1 MKPRLGSYIILTAVI
16 STLAV
21 ALACGDT
28 DRPEVA
34 TPVPLPTEAPPLQPE
49 PLSASDLEALDQFD
63 TRQKAA
69 GRTWDRFHQELDQWR
84 AGLTA
89 CHGSSV
95 RRALQDFAVGFNAV
109 TERARDLPRAS
120 VTSEMADT
128 LIAAAEAEAAAFRQL
143 RDRWQPN
150 SPSLF
155 EAVERQRV
163 EAGRARNQVQ
173 DRATALREDLE
184 RLADPQE
191 RRILED
197 FSESVSLLRDDWEE
211 FHDDYA
217 DVLREAAATDEM
229 ALVAGLPRLIQQFG
243 AISTA
248 ITRLPTAHAVQEI
261 VNTLEDR
268 ADAEL
273 RALTDLY
280 RVVALAAEQA
290 APANEDS
297 DAEQA
302 GEGDGQ
308 SGPQRQNGQ
317 QGQNAQQGQNGAG
330 PAEESGPD
338 IGPFL
343 VAVNTAIVVAETT
356 LKEVSRDIHQALDQT
371 AARDLER
378 VRVFIGD
385 SNDLVADWKA
395 FYEGYDE
402 WRRTE
407 GGCDREAVLESLVQF
422 NTRIVELGRQVRD
435 LPQSGYLLPIYNLL
449 VQAVEREEG
458 ALRALRNAWQP
469 FTVDAFIA
477 VDRER
482 DVANRLR
489 REANIAL
496 QELRDRS

>member
-21 ALACGDT
+21 ALACGDSGT
-28 DRPEVA
+28 PKVA
-34 TPVPLPTEAPPLQPE
+34 APVALPTEAPPLQPE

-69 GRTWDRFHQELDQWR
+69 GRSWDRFHQELDQWR

-128 LIAAAEAEAAAFRQL
+128 LIAATEAEAAAFRQL

-163 EAGRARNQVQ
+163 EAGHARNQVHDQ
-173 DRATALREDLE
+173 ATALREDLE

-197 FSESVSLLRDDWEE
+197 FSEAVNLLRDDWEE

-217 DVLREAAATDEM
+217 DLLREAAATDKT
-229 ALVAGLPRLIQQFG
+229 ALLVDLPRLIQQFG

-261 VNTLEDR
+261 VKTLEDT

-273 RALTDLY
+273 RALTNLY
-280 RVVALAAEQA
+280 RVVALAAQQA
-290 APANEDS
+290 AQADDDS

-302 GEGDGQ
+302 GEGDE
-308 SGPQRQNGQ
+308 QNGS
-317 QGQNAQQGQNGAG
+317 QGQNGRQGPNGAG

-378 VRVFIGD
+378 VRAFIGD
-385 SNDLVADWKA
+385 SGDLVADWKA
-395 FYEGYDE
+395 FYERYDE

-407 GGCDREAVLESLVQF
+407 GGCDREAVLQSLVQF

-458 ALRALRNAWQP
+458 AIRALRNAWQP

-482 DVANRLR
+482 DNANRLR

>member
-1 MKPRLGSYIILTAVI
+1 MKSRYIILTAVI

-21 ALACGDT
+21 AMACGDT
-28 DRPEVA
+28 DSPETVPVA
-34 TPVPLPTEAPPLQPE
+34 LPTQSPSLEAE
-49 PLSASDLEALDQFD
+49 PLSASDLEALDEFVGQQEAVE
-63 TRQKAA
+63 RS
-69 GRTWDRFHQELDQWR
+69 WDRFQQEFDQWR
-84 AGLTA
+84 AGLNS
-89 CHGSSV
+89 CHPSSV
-95 RRALQDFAVGFNAV
+95 QEALQDFAVGFNAV

-120 VTSEMADT
+120 VTHDMADT
-128 LIAAAEAEAAAFRQL
+128 LIAAAEAEAGAFRQL

-155 EAVERQRV
+155 EAVERQRAQ
-163 EAGRARNQVQ
+163 AGRARNRVL

-197 FSESVSLLRDDWEE
+197 FSQAFDLIRDDWEE

-217 DVLREAAATDEM
+217 DLLREAAATDESVF
-229 ALVAGLPRLIQQFG
+229 LAGLPQLIQQFG
-243 AISTA
+243 AVSTA

-261 VNTLEDR
+261 VETLEDT
-268 ADAEL
+268 ADAEF

-290 APANEDS
+290 AAATEDS

-302 GEGDGQ
+302 GDGEEQ
-308 SGPQRQNGQ
+308 NGSQGQNGQQRQNG
-317 QGQNAQQGQNGAG
+317 AG
-330 PAEESGPD
+330 RAEESGPD
-338 IGPFL
+338 VGPFL
-343 VAVNTAIVVAETT
+343 VAVDTAIVVAETT
-356 LKEVSRDIHQALDQT
+356 LKEVSRGIHQALDQT
-371 AARDLER
+371 ASRDLER

-385 SNDLVADWKA
+385 SGDLAADWKA
-395 FYEGYDE
+395 FYERYDE

-407 GGCDREAVLESLVQF
+407 GGCDREAVLQSLVQF

-435 LPQSGYLLPIYNLL
+435 LPQSGYLLPIHNLL

-458 ALRALRNAWQP
+458 AIRALRNTWQP

-482 DVANRLR
+482 DNANRLR
-489 REANIAL
+489 REASIAL
-496 QELRDRS
+496 RELRDRS